1 MHSSGI
7 KHCNACEKRSKNL
20 FVDDRLPPL
29 KLDPQQTAQ
38 ALPYL
43 RLSQAIADLLQDA
56 SVVVPP
62 RLVQRLSN
70 AGSLFVMPAADAQ
83 LAITKLITWVAD
95 NPARGLPAIQGEVM
109 VFDARDGRLLLQL
122 DGPTVTARRTAA
134 VSLLAA
140 QRLAP
145 NPQGRLLLV
154 GAGVQAKAHLHAFV
168 QGLGVKEVWV
178 ASRTRESAQA
188 LVDEATSLGVSAAIA
203 HSADQALAECSLV
216 VSATSAHQVALRARP
231 RDDAFMCAIGAFTP
245 AMVEWAPE
253 VCRHVAEHGRVVVDT
268 RDADHEAGD
277 LLQAGLDV
285 ALFPCLQDLLRGQV
299 AWNSAASGPVFFKS
313 CGWAGWDLAAAR
325 CVVQALG

>member
-1 MHSSGI
+1 MT
-7 KHCNACEKRSKNL
+7 
-20 FVDDRLPPL
+20 PL
-29 KLDPQQTAQ
+29 KMDPQQTAQ
-38 ALPYL
+38 ALPFM
-43 RLSQAIADLLQDA
+43 RLSKAITSLLQDT

-62 RLVQRLSN
+62 RLVQPLSN

-95 NPARGLPAIQGEVM
+95 NPSRGLPAIQGEVM
-109 VFDARDGRLLLQL
+109 VFDARDGRLLHVL
-122 DGPTVTARRTAA
+122 DGPTVTAQRTAA

-145 NPQGRLLLV
+145 DPQGRLLLV

-168 QGLGVKEVWV
+168 QGLGVKEVSV
-178 ASRTRESAQA
+178 ASRTRASAQA
-188 LVDEATSLGVSAAIA
+188 LVEEAQSLGVRAAIA
-203 HSADQALAECSLV
+203 ESADQALAECSLV
-216 VSATSAHQVALRARP
+216 VSATSAQEIAVRGMP
-231 RDDAFMCAIGAFTP
+231 RDDAFISAIGAFTP

-253 VCRHVAEHGRVVVDT
+253 VCRHVAQHGRVVVDT

-285 ALFPCLQDLLRGQV
+285 VQFPSLQDLVLEHT
-299 AWNSAASGPVFFKS
+299 AFDTSPSGPVFFKS

-325 CVVQALG
+325 CVVQGSLNPSS